1 MPPSGWTW
9 IHSGRPDEVLG
20 VREGEEVGAAPFAV
34 VAFVSEDTAVVV
46 AAAAAEGAA
55 YDLEPAVGVEV
66 HFASASFDRG
76 GAERIAAAADVADTG
91 AAVG

>member
-34 VAFVSEDTAVVV
+34 VAFVSEDTSVV
-46 AAAAAEGAA
+46 AAAAAAAAA